1 MNLEQ
6 IVKETVA
13 KIVAEKTL
21 TAAEEKKREEIVKAM
36 KKDFKGPE
44 GAMYAIA
51 TNKAKKLAEVA
62 NKIYITHKGP
72 SDDPNSNYMQY
83 DLTFNG
89 DEINAEE
96 YAKGWKVIRY
106 DDWEDEWKDVRNPK
120 KQEIINFINAYNEKN
135 SDNINEDD
143 LNQDHEV
150 SMAQRSLDSII
161 RAAMELKAKIG
172 DQEIDIPAWIQ
183 DHITNSENYIDQAS
197 QGYHEYHN
205 GGEHEEMDEARF
217 KKGTDIGG
225 KGFEF
230 KDIAKKAAKQYG
242 SKEAGQRVAGAV
254 MKKVLNKEEASTP
267 FKQGEAAH
275 ANRKHYTSNPYSVGS
290 KEYDDFYNGWMNAE
304 TANQMAHDE
313 FMFRKERG
321 MDETRD
327 PNSESDVPY
336 YAVFDVHSKQPHYI
350 IAKSASEM
358 LSRLNGYIRAKAE
371 TNPEYKFSYDMEDL
385 QDDYYNG
392 KLMPHVISDDFAS
405 VTKNAEEFKKDLSY
419 YPNAI
424 EYKGLNED
432 DSTLDDEDIIEKITG
447 DKVEV
452 RFDDDDDFTQY
463 YSVINDNIFYT
474 MEVEKVNNVPVII
487 KHDTKTNQ
495 KTPIR
500 FTYDRNKKEYVKLA
514 EELDEWT
521 IRKMQ
526 HYAGIK

>member
-205 GGEHEEMDEARF
+205 SGEH
-217 KKGTDIGG
+217 
-225 KGFEF
+225 
-230 KDIAKKAAKQYG
+230 
-242 SKEAGQRVAGAV
+242 
-254 MKKVLNKEEASTP
+254 
-267 FKQGEAAH
+267 GE
-275 ANRKHYTSNPYSVGS
+275 
-290 KEYDDFYNGWMNAE
+290 
-304 TANQMAHDE
+304 
-313 FMFRKERG
+313 

-371 TNPEYKFSYDMEDL
+371 TNPEYKFSYGMEDL

-419 YPNAI
+419 YPNAV

-521 IRKMQ
+521 IRRMQ